1 MNRECISYY
10 KYVVQDLVGIVYYL
24 HLHLTR
30 SRERTLKLYKP
41 FITYFLVIHTSLA
54 PTPVR
59 SIRKFRAAVHAV
71 IAMGRMRRERGKG
84 RGL

>member
-24 HLHLTR
+24 HLHIMR
-30 SRERTLKLYKP
+30 ARERTLKLYRP
-41 FITYFLVIHTSLA
+41 FIAYFLAIHPSLA
-54 PTPVR
+54 PTPTR
-59 SIRKFRAAVHAV
+59 PIRKFKAAVHAV
-71 IAMGRMRRERGKG
+71 IAMGRIRRERGKG